1 MGIFYRSSQT
11 GKNAPGEVHLTLMC
25 ENTPPAMKW
34 DKDNGNDLA
43 WQLLHLH
50 QYAEPCTGDEPVV
63 LSFGKVGTL
72 KDIRSSHRHDY
83 YILE

>member
-1 MGIFYRSSQT
+1 
-11 GKNAPGEVHLTLMC
+11 
-25 ENTPPAMKW
+25 MKW